1 MHLRCMRYRWAAPNT
16 FLEPLFVPLALVS
29 HGRLAIVDGVLEL
42 HGGLIALLL
51 RRCTPSPGG
60 ASAMTLGYVVI
71 GRDGPALAATRA
83 SRPGAMTTREMR
95 EDMAMKRLITSAG
108 LALLALGLVAC
119 ESEQANYFKN
129 RVNHISQDAVVRRFG
144 PPHRAHELTTGGT
157 VWAYESRGRADCTV
171 YILRF
176 DQEKVLRDWNER
188 KC

>member
-60 ASAMTLGYVVI
+60 ASAMTLGYAVI

-83 SRPGAMTTREMR
+83 SRP
-95 EDMAMKRLITSAG
+95 
-108 LALLALGLVAC
+108 
-119 ESEQANYFKN
+119 
-129 RVNHISQDAVVRRFG
+129 
-144 PPHRAHELTTGGT
+144 
-157 VWAYESRGRADCTV
+157 
-171 YILRF
+171 
-176 DQEKVLRDWNER
+176 
-188 KC
+188 